1 MNPEGGLEVDL
12 ILADDGFHCDIRS
25 SRPLAAAQV
34 FSGKPLDEVLTSLP
48 MLFSICARAHSAS
61 LVGAMESARGDEV
74 DDTVISQR
82 QALVLLETLREQVLR
97 IFLDWPLSF
106 EEMGARQMP
115 ATLMQHALALMAQMN
130 PTVLV
135 SLQPRP
141 RPLAPEARSQWQ
153 LLRQFLDDALFCAPA
168 EAWLE
173 QLDAS
178 PDALRQWAAGCE
190 TVAGRFLFWLSAQPW
205 SAAGDAPLAMAVA
218 PDDADL
224 ASKMEDDGFIAR
236 PEGSEGSVEVS
247 WFSRARSQ
255 PLVAALIDEQGSG
268 IYTRSAARLV
278 AIAELI
284 RQLDAFFAGRGG
296 AQAIPCEVPGLAHTE
311 AARGRLTHKV
321 ELNGGRLEKL
331 RILAPTEWNFHPHG
345 IAAEGLCKLQPGD
358 EAGLRQQAR
367 LLIHAIDPCVGYT
380 LNIRRL

>member
-1 MNPEGGLEVDL
+1 MNPEGGLVVDL
-12 ILADDGFHCDIRS
+12 LLADDGFRCDIHS

-48 MLFSICARAHSAS
+48 MLFSICARAHSAT
-61 LVGAMESARGDEV
+61 LVAAMESARGDV
-74 DDTVISQR
+74 VGDTVAAQR

-115 ATLMQHALALMAQMN
+115 ATLMQHVLALMAQMN

-135 SLQPRP
+135 SLQPNP

-153 LLRQFLDDALFCAPA
+153 LLRQFLDDALFCSPA
-168 EAWLE
+168 EAWLA
-173 QLDAS
+173 QLGSSA
-178 PDALRQWAAGCE
+178 DALRQWAAGCE
-190 TVAGRFLFWLSAQPW
+190 TVAARFLFWLAAQAWSSAGNA
-205 SAAGDAPLAMAVA
+205 SLAATAP
-218 PDDADL
+218 ADSEL
-224 ASKMEDDGFIAR
+224 ASKMEDDDFIAR
-236 PEGSEGSVEVS
+236 PEGNGGSVEVS
-247 WFSRARSQ
+247 WFSRVRSQ
-255 PLVAALIDEQGSG
+255 PLVAALINEQGSG

-278 AIAELI
+278 AIAEIIL
-284 RQLDAFFAGRGG
+284 QLDAFFAGDDGPLG
-296 AQAIPCEVPGLAHTE
+296 ISSDVPGLAHTE

-331 RILAPTEWNFHPHG
+331 RILAPTEWNFHPQG
-345 IAAEGLCKLQPGD
+345 VAAQGLSKLQPGD
-358 EAGLRQQAR
+358 EASLRQQAR
-367 LLIHAIDPCVGYT
+367 LLIHVIDPCVGYT

>member
-1 MNPEGGLEVDL
+1 MNPEGGLLIDL
-12 ILADDGFHCDIRS
+12 VLADDGLHCDIRS
-25 SRPLAAAQV
+25 NRPLAAAQV

-48 MLFSICARAHSAS
+48 MLFSICARAHSAT
-61 LVGAMESARGDEV
+61 LVAAMESARGDEV
-74 DDTVISQR
+74 DKTVAAQR

-97 IFLDWPLSF
+97 IFLDWPLSL

-115 ATLMQHALALMAQMN
+115 ATLMQHVQTLMAQMH

-135 SLQPRP
+135 SLQPKP
-141 RPLAPEARSQWQ
+141 QSLVSEARSQWQ

-168 EAWLE
+168 EAWLQ

-178 PDALRQWAAGCE
+178 PDALRQWAAGCD
-190 TVAGRFLFWLSAQPW
+190 TVAGRFLFWLAAQAW
-205 SAAGDAPLAMAVA
+205 SLAGNASLAATVVPADAV
-218 PDDADL
+218 L
-224 ASKMEDDGFIAR
+224 ASKMEDDDFIAK
-236 PEGSEGSVEVS
+236 PEGGEGSVEVS
-247 WFSRARSQ
+247 WFSRVRSQ
-255 PLVAALIDEQGSG
+255 PLVAALIAEQGSG

-284 RQLDAFFAGRGG
+284 RQLEAFFAGDDGPPG
-296 AQAIPCEVPGLAHTE
+296 ISSDVPGLAHTE

-331 RILAPTEWNFHPHG
+331 RILAPTEWNFHPQG
-345 IAAEGLCKLQPGD
+345 VAAQGLCQLQPGD
-358 EAGLRQQAR
+358 EASLRQQAQ

-380 LNIRRL
+380 LNIQRP